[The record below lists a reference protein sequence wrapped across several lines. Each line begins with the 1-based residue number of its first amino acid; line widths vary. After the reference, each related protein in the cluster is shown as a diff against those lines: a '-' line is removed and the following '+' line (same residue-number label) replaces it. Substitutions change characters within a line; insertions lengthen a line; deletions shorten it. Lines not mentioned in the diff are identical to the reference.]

1 MANNVVKIKSSI
13 VAGRTPS
20 SLQDGELAINRQDGK
35 LFYKDAS
42 GVIQSISDSSG
53 SSGVT
58 VQNSGSSL
66 GTATTINFTGSGVT
80 ASGSGTIEVNV
91 PGGGGGGSSPYTNL
105 TETTY
110 FPQANNTINS
120 TNISSFQ
127 KINTGE
133 YKFIFTNNFSSNT
146 YNTEINVQAFEDFG
160 EPPNFGII
168 SEKEINYVIIKTGRT
183 NINDIN
189 IIDRFDVSQFKIK
202 LFE

>member
-1 MANNVVKIKSSI
+1 MANIVKIKNSNI
-13 VAGRTPS
+13 AGRVPS
-20 SLQDGELAINRQDGK
+20 SLETGELAININDGK
-35 LFYKDAS
+35 LFYKNS
-42 GVIQSISDSSG
+42 SNTIQSISNTG
-53 SSGVT
+53 GGGGVT
-58 VQNSGSSL
+58 VQNAGSNL

-80 ASGSGTIEVNV
+80 ASGTGTIEVNV
-91 PGGGGGGSSPYTNL
+91 PGGGGGSSPYTNL

-110 FPQANNTINS
+110 SPQANTAINN

-133 YKFIFTNNFSSNT
+133 YKFFFTSNFSSNT
-146 YNTEINVQAFEDFG
+146 YSTEINVQSFEDFG

-168 SEKEINYVIIKTGRT
+168 SEKAINYVIVKTGRT

-189 IIDRFDVSQFKIK
+189 IIDRFDISQFKIK